1 MWQMMCTVGT
11 IKVDMA
17 YKNNI
22 KKWQIIILIIKKNPN
37 QQKYIFKKI
46 ETSINLF

>member
-1 MWQMMCTVGT
+1 MPVWQMMCTVGT

-22 KKWQIIILIIKKNPN
+22 KKWQISILIIKKNPN
-37 QQKYIFKKI
+37 QQKIFKKK
-46 ETSINLF
+46 LKHP